1 MFNINSDS
9 INTLFQ
15 KVRKLLFSNLF
26 NTVLSLVI
34 LLIIS
39 LVFFNIYKWFSL
51 NSSWEVVTTNLP
63 LYAFGSFPTD
73 QQWRPATWMICL
85 LFISLLTLFGPKWK
99 WLRKNLLLA
108 WIITIPLGLYLLYG
122 GFGLSPIMSRQWG
135 GLTLT
140 LLLTIFSA
148 LLSLPLGIIL
158 ALCRQSSL
166 PLIQKSS
173 SIYIDVMRAIP
184 LISVLFFG
192 QLLIPLF
199 LPVGIEIDRVWR
211 AIFAFTL
218 FLSAYIAED
227 LRGGLQS
234 IPNTQIESANSL
246 GLNQVQIIRFILVPQ
261 ALRIALPSL
270 TNQAIGLF
278 QNTSL
283 MAILGLVE
291 LLGVGRSILANPEF
305 IGQYIEVYVWLAS
318 VYWMVCTIMA
328 VLARHLEQRMTI
340 NKTNFQKL

>member
-1 MFNINSDS
+1 MFNININS
-9 INTLFQ
+9 IIICFKHL
-15 KVRKLLFSNLF
+15 RKTLFSNLF
-26 NTVLSLVI
+26 NTVI
-34 LLIIS
+34 TFLIILFIGVACFYTFEWLIFKANWKAVIS
-39 LVFFNIYKWFSL
+39 
-51 NSSWEVVTTNLP
+51 NLP
-63 LYAFGSFPTD
+63 LYAFGSFPPKE
-73 QQWRPATWMICL
+73 QWRPAIWI
-85 LFISLLTLFGPKWK
+85 ISLLLLSIFTLCGPDWK
-99 WLRKNLLLA
+99 WLRKNLPIA
-108 WIITIPLGLYLLYG
+108 WVGSIPLGLYLLYG
-122 GFGLSPIMSRQWG
+122 GLGLSPIMSRHWG

-140 LLLTIFSA
+140 ILLTVCSS
-148 LLSLPLGIIL
+148 LLSLPLGIVL

-166 PLIQKSS
+166 PLIKKLS

-184 LISVLFFG
+184 LIAVLFFG

-218 FLSAYIAED
+218 FVSAYIAED
-227 LRGGLQS
+227 IRGGLQS
-234 IPNTQIESANSL
+234 IPYTQTEAANSL
-246 GLNQVQIIRFILVPQ
+246 GLNQYQIIQLILIPQ
-261 ALRIALPSL
+261 ALRIALPAL
-270 TNQAIGLF
+270 TNQFIGLF

-340 NKTNFQKL
+340 NQANF